1 MLQIK
6 AQYFPWVI
14 MLMNFAQGGNIISD
28 LLGIGIGHS
37 WVFFKDV
44 YSAKT
49 GIDYLIT
56 PLWFMRLYNY
66 LSHRIEQYNL
76 YGTENVGGN
85 RAWGQPRP
93 QDQPENAYG
102 GNNGPWNRNAGNQQ
116 QNQGNQQQ
124 GNQQDQGGQGGH
136 RAFQGRGVV

>member
-1 MLQIK
+1 MGVQGRNGCPEFCWMLTYIFVLGNVVEYLINWSGYYILSASFCMALFYVFSKKHPNQKISFFFMLQIK

-14 MLMNFAQGGNIISD
+14 MLLNFAQGGNIVSD

-56 PLWFMRLYNY
+56 PL
-66 LSHRIEQYNL
+66 
-76 YGTENVGGN
+76 
-85 RAWGQPRP
+85 
-93 QDQPENAYG
+93 
-102 GNNGPWNRNAGNQQ
+102 
-116 QNQGNQQQ
+116 
-124 GNQQDQGGQGGH
+124 
-136 RAFQGRGVV
+136 